1 MTKNKR
7 KVIKHTILAAAMCL
21 VMGMGIV
28 SFADDKGT
36 VIPASAK
43 IRASADASSTQ
54 VGSVAQGGNV
64 DIIGKTTGSD
74 GNTWYQVY
82 VDANTKGYIRA
93 DLIKVAGTGT
103 IPEITSDT
111 STTTTTASTTDQSV
125 TEATAVDAK
134 TCTVSQNSVRIRKG
148 ASTNH
153 DIVATANKGMTLTI
167 TGEANGSD
175 GKLWYQVSFTYNNK
189 EVTGFIRSDLVT
201 FDNVSSDAAVSEI
214 QGESGEE
221 ANVEQET
228 VEDNQEASE
237 SSESSSQG
245 IVLMNVDETPYILP
259 GFSAV
264 SLSWNDESIQA
275 YSNGGFYLFYAQ
287 MANGDEGWYMFDS
300 EKGEYQ
306 RYVYTASATA
316 TVPKSSESVG
326 IIPVIVMIIIIIILV
341 VVIGILLIKL
351 RESAYSYE
359 YEDDE
364 QEEDDVEDLEFEEI
378 QPRRQTT
385 QGQAQ
390 RRQGQMPQGQRQQT
404 TQGQVQ
410 RRQGQ
415 MPQGQGQQAAQGQAQ
430 RRQVS
435 SQGQQT
441 AQGQQAQRRQ
451 VSSQG
456 QQAAQ
461 GQTQR
466 RQGQMSQQV
475 SSQGQQT
482 AQGQVQRRQG
492 QMPQGQQV
500 QGRANSNVQRQR
512 TTANPDSTQGYKAKT
527 ILDNND
533 DMDFIDV

>member
-1 MTKNKR
+1 MTKNR
-7 KVIKHTILAAAMCL
+7 RRVIKHTILAAAICL

-93 DLIKVAGTGT
+93 DLVKVAGTGT
-103 IPEITSDT
+103 ISEITSDT
-111 STTTTTASTTDQSV
+111 ATTTTTASTTDQSV

-201 FDNVSSDAAVSEI
+201 FDAVTSDAAVSEI

-237 SSESSSQG
+237 SSENSSQG

-306 RYVYTASATA
+306 RYVYTASDTA
-316 TVPKSSESVG
+316 TIPKSSDSVG
-326 IIPVIVMIIIIIILV
+326 IIPVIVLVIIIIILAA
-341 VVIGILLIKL
+341 VIGILIIKL
-351 RESAYSYE
+351 RDASYSYE

-378 QPRRQTT
+378 QPRRQAA

-390 RRQGQMPQGQRQQT
+390 RRPGQMPQSQMSQGQRQQVA
-404 TQGQVQ
+404 QGQPQ
-410 RRQGQ
+410 RRQV
-415 MPQGQGQQAAQGQAQ
+415 PSQGQQAAQGQAQ

-435 SQGQQT
+435 SQGQQP

-451 VSSQG
+451 VPSQG
-456 QQAAQ
+456 QQPAQ
-461 GQTQR
+461 GQAQR
-466 RQGQMSQQV
+466 RQV
-475 SSQGQQT
+475 PSQGQQP
-482 AQGQVQRRQG
+482 AQGQAQRRQ
-492 QMPQGQQV
+492 MSSQGQQV

-512 TTANPDSTQGYKAKT
+512 TTANPDSAQGYKAKA

>member
-1 MTKNKR
+1 MTKNR
-7 KVIKHTILAAAMCL
+7 RRVIKHTILAAAICL

-93 DLIKVAGTGT
+93 DLVKVAGTGT
-103 IPEITSDT
+103 ISEVTSDT
-111 STTTTTASTTDQSV
+111 STTTTASTTDQSV

-134 TCTVSQNSVRIRKG
+134 TCTVSQNSARIRKG

-201 FDNVSSDAAVSEI
+201 FDSVTSDAAVSEI
-214 QGESGEE
+214 QGEAGEE

-228 VEDNQEASE
+228 AEAVENQEE
-237 SSESSSQG
+237 SDSSQNSYQG

-264 SLSWNDESIQA
+264 SLSWNDESIKA

-287 MANGDEGWYMFDS
+287 MANGDEGWYIFDS

-306 RYVYTASATA
+306 RYVYTASDTA
-316 TVPKSSESVG
+316 TIPKSTDSVG
-326 IIPVIVMIIIIIILV
+326 IIPVIVLVIIIIILAA
-341 VVIGILLIKL
+341 VIGILIIKL
-351 RESAYSYE
+351 RDASYSYE

-378 QPRRQTT
+378 QPRRQSAQGQAQRRQGQMPQSQMSQGQRQQTA

-390 RRQGQMPQGQRQQT
+390 RRQGQMPQGQQT
-404 TQGQVQ
+404 
-410 RRQGQ
+410 
-415 MPQGQGQQAAQGQAQ
+415 AQGQAQ

-456 QQAAQ
+456 QQ
-461 GQTQR
+461 
-466 RQGQMSQQV
+466 
-475 SSQGQQT
+475 T
-482 AQGQVQRRQG
+482 AQGQAQRRQG
-492 QMPQGQQV
+492 QMPQGQQSAQGQAQRRQGQMPQGQQA

-512 TTANPDSTQGYKAKT
+512 TAANPDSAQGYKAKT

>member
-1 MTKNKR
+1 
-7 KVIKHTILAAAMCL
+7 
-21 VMGMGIV
+21 MGIV

-82 VDANTKGYIRA
+82 VDANTKGYIRS
-93 DLIKVAGTGT
+93 DLVKVAGTGT

-111 STTTTTASTTDQSV
+111 ATTTTTASTTDQSV

-201 FDNVSSDAAVSEI
+201 FDAVTSDAAVSEI
-214 QGESGEE
+214 QGEAGEE
-221 ANVEQET
+221 ANVEQQTEEA
-228 VEDNQEASE
+228 VENQEEAD
-237 SSESSSQG
+237 SSQSSSQG

-259 GFSAV
+259 GFNAV

-275 YSNGGFYLFYAQ
+275 YSNGGFYLFYAR
-287 MANGDEGWYMFDS
+287 MANGDEGWYIFDS

-306 RYVYTASATA
+306 RYVYTASDTA
-316 TVPKSSESVG
+316 TIPKSSDSVG
-326 IIPVIVMIIIIIILV
+326 IIPVIILVIIIIILAA
-341 VVIGILLIKL
+341 VIGILIIKL
-351 RESAYSYE
+351 RDASYEYE

-364 QEEDDVEDLEFEEI
+364 QDDDVEDLEFEEI
-378 QPRRQTT
+378 QPRRQTAQGQAQRRQGQQNVQGQAQRRQMPQGQMAQGQQSAQNQAQRRQGQAPQGQQNV

-390 RRQGQMPQGQRQQT
+390 RRQGQMPQGQQNV
-404 TQGQVQ
+404 QGQAQRRQGNLSQGNLSQGKISQGQQNVQGQAQ

-415 MPQGQGQQAAQGQAQ
+415 MPNSNAQ
-430 RRQVS
+430 R
-435 SQGQQT
+435 QQ
-441 AQGQQAQRRQ
+441 QRP
-451 VSSQG
+451 V
-456 QQAAQ
+456 
-461 GQTQR
+461 
-466 RQGQMSQQV
+466 
-475 SSQGQQT
+475 
-482 AQGQVQRRQG
+482 
-492 QMPQGQQV
+492 
-500 QGRANSNVQRQR
+500 ANS
-512 TTANPDSTQGYKAKT
+512 DSSQGYKAKT
-527 ILDNND
+527 ILNNND
-533 DMDFIDV
+533 DDIDFIDL